1 MIDMA
6 HVYMVV
12 AMTGMPLTYSE
23 TEDGADA

>member
-1 MIDMA
+1 MIDMT

-12 AMTGMPLTYSE
+12 AMTRVPLTYSE